1 MQFALADNIR
11 SSGTSSLTTAL
22 KQSSAAQPAR
32 DFAALLARPGAGKAE
47 DRKTQ
52 ARAAAQQ
59 LVAGTFVLPI
69 LSKIRE
75 EAGKDKLF
83 SGGQAEQA
91 FGQQL
96 DTILADRIVA
106 RANFPVV
113 DSVYRRILGQRPATA
128 ASGKEQGRGVDTH
141 G

>member
-1 MQFALADNIR
+1 MQFAATDNI
-11 SSGTSSLTTAL
+11 SSLGTSSLTAAL
-22 KQSSAAQPAR
+22 KQSSAAQPGR
-32 DFAALLARPGAGKAE
+32 DFAALLARPGAGKPE
-47 DRKTQ
+47 DRQTQ
-52 ARAAAQQ
+52 ARTAAQQ

-113 DSVYRRILGQRPATA
+113 ESVYRKILGQLPGNAKA
-128 ASGKEQGRGVDTH
+128 QSKGVDTH

>member
-1 MQFALADNIR
+1 MRFAATDNIG
-11 SSGTSSLTTAL
+11 SSSTSPFNSAL
-22 KQSSAAQPAR
+22 KQPSTAQPAR
-32 DFAALLARPGAGKAE
+32 DFESLLARPGAGKAA
-47 DRKTQ
+47 DRQTQ
-52 ARAAAQQ
+52 ARTAAQQ

-75 EAGKDKLF
+75 EAGKDKRF

-113 DSVYRRILGQRPATA
+113 DSVYRRILGQRPGA
-128 ASGKEQGRGVDTH
+128 ASTQGKGVDTH